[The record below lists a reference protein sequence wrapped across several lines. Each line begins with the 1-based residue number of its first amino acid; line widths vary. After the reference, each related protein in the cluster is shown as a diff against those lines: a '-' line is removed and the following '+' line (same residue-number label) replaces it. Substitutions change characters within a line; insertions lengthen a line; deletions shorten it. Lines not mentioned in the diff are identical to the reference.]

1 MGRETGQAAP
11 RHTGVLAHMQ
21 PPCAMGKYH
30 RPLYVPPG
38 ETMSRQSRACLHF
51 NSKMAAELSTSAV
64 GPNFVLPADGDATGS
79 NARNTFRCECGRV
92 DRWTRTSGDG
102 RTQTMTAAAKASP
115 RTARIEMPR
124 PCSQCQKT
132 AVILFQGA
140 HGLCVDCYY
149 KFELARTLG
158 LRIAAVG
165 INLAGEQ
172 MDFASGFHGFTPR
185 TAVPDLPKGPPVFNN
200 IKVDN
205 CVVGAANTGTMQSI
219 DLNLTVLSIA
229 GQEKMREGLKAFT
242 EAVVNEKSLSAQRRA
257 NCSSKSHSS
266 RSNLWPAPTNANP
279 P

>member
-1 MGRETGQAAP
+1 M
-11 RHTGVLAHMQ
+11 
-21 PPCAMGKYH
+21 
-30 RPLYVPPG
+30 
-38 ETMSRQSRACLHF
+38 
-51 NSKMAAELSTSAV
+51 

-242 EAVVNEKSLSAQRRA
+242 EAVVNEKSLSAQQKGELLEQVAFLTEQSVASAHERKPA
-257 NCSSKSHSS
+257 MIKEAFGSVS
-266 RSNLWPAPTNANP
+266 RMAAAITALVGTWHAVEPLLHGVFGF
-279 P
+279 